1 MNVRSFCLLTGESEV
16 REVEVMYAVIKT
28 GGKQYRVSEGD
39 MLKVEKLDCA
49 EGEEI
54 TFDRVLAVSDDDSF
68 DVGRPVLEDARVKA
82 EVVEHG
88 KNKKVEVFKFKPK
101 KRYKKK
107 TGHRQPFTR
116 VKIDEIAR

>member
-1 MNVRSFCLLTGESEV
+1 
-16 REVEVMYAVIKT
+16 MYAVIKT
-28 GGKQYRVSEGD
+28 GGKQYRVKEGD
-39 MLKVEKLDCA
+39 FLKVEKLDYE

-54 TFDRVLAVSDDDSF
+54 TFDRVLAVSDDDGLQ
-68 DVGRPVLEDARVKA
+68 VGRPVLEGAEVKA

-116 VKIDEIAR
+116 VKIDQIAQ

>member
-1 MNVRSFCLLTGESEV
+1 
-16 REVEVMYAVIKT
+16 MYAVIKT

-39 MLKVEKLDCA
+39 FLKVEKLDYE
-49 EGEEI
+49 EGEQI
-54 TFDRVLAVSDDDSF
+54 TFDRVLAISDDDGLQ
-68 DVGRPVLEDARVKA
+68 VGRPVLEGAEVKA

-116 VKIDEIAR
+116 VKINQIAD